1 MPSTFKQNGGE
12 FGYGLTV
19 AVDGLKAKPELN
31 GRHGKVL
38 GYDSASE
45 RYSIEIDGDKV
56 SLKKANL
63 TLLQKMKLYNGKTL
77 PGYTRDNIRELRDES
92 PREGLGGISPRSTLS
107 KTLVHCWRFSASSG
121 FHFSSVKSSPPFF
134 ESPSWQS

>member
-19 AVDGLKAKPELN
+19 AIDGLKAKPELN

-63 TLLQKMKLYNGKTL
+63 TLV
-77 PGYTRDNIRELRDES
+77 RD
-92 PREGLGGISPRSTLS
+92 
-107 KTLVHCWRFSASSG
+107 KSG
-121 FHFSSVKSSPPFF
+121 QPIYA
-134 ESPSWQS
+134 